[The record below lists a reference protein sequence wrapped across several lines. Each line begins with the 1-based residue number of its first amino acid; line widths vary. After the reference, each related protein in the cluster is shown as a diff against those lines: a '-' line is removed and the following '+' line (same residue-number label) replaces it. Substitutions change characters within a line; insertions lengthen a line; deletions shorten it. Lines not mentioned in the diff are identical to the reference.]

1 MTDPTERLAKALDE
15 MAYLNSDEIGMVSD
29 YLAAH
34 SFDKRDDF
42 LRAFAEW
49 LDVPRFGQF
58 FKDQVPVYL
67 ASLAAK
73 EDTDG

>member
-1 MTDPTERLAKALDE
+1 MTDPTERLAKELDE

-34 SFDKRDDF
+34 SFDKRDDI
-42 LRAFAEW
+42 LRAFAEYEMSPW
-49 LDVPRFGQF
+49 LTILVDRH
-58 FKDQVPVYL
+58 L

-73 EDTDG
+73 VEEG